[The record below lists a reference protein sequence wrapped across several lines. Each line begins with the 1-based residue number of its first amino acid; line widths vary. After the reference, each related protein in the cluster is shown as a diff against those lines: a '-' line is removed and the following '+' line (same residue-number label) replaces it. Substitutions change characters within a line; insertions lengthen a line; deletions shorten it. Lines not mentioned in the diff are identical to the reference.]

1 MKSTSGIS
9 IRSIV
14 AASALSGTFSRDIST
29 AAPSLV
35 VPSTALPLC
44 VGHPA
49 GKEGQLTLSLS
60 HNFGP
65 LINQLGGL
73 VGLIRPRCFFSVPLV
88 WVLLVL
94 QELMLVEPGCSSG
107 ISLTCAS
114 HHVQQWGRRLST
126 TTEDISAPTGQNLG
140 DFVEVSRRYFDLD
153 DIFSI
158 AMPVCS

>member
-65 LINQLGGL
+65 LISQLGFGRAYPPPL
-73 VGLIRPRCFFSVPLV
+73 LFFSTAGLDAA
-88 WVLLVL
+88 
-94 QELMLVEPGCSSG
+94 GASG
-107 ISLTCAS
+107 VDVGGTRLFFRHIFDMCLAS
-114 HHVQQWGRRLST
+114 RPAVGTAAFHN
-126 TTEDISAPTGQNLG
+126 D
-140 DFVEVSRRYFDLD
+140 RRYFGPDGSKCWR
-153 DIFSI
+153 FR
-158 AMPVCS
+158 